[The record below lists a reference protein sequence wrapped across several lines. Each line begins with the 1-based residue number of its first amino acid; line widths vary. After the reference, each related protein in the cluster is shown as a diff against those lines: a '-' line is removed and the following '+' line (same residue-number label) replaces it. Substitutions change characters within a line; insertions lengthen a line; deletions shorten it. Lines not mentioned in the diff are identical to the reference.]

1 MATQSKS
8 TEQLK
13 SEVLKPSARPYELIE
28 YNSDKIITG
37 EINPGLINSNITTYE
52 KNSEGTI
59 IIDKNKDLSN
69 QKMLISLNTTKI
81 SNTKFKQII
90 DTEFQDFIL
99 KADTSLLF
107 LESQLAALQALAQQN
122 RNSKKVDKDKIKQL
136 LEQIALLEKQIIDLR
151 ALLNNVPDSI
161 AYGTALYSDGSGLGN
176 MLLSKHRRARGVI
189 NENGTFKVT
198 LGNYDKDG
206 KLINGAEKVTFDTY
220 KPPGEVLKNIN
231 TYVLTDLEANQYLI
245 NNTDLEPYFNSRQ
258 PKAIAASQASLAA
271 NKRFAEAEDAYTTAA
286 AVAYSNFIAVQNYST
301 NVTTVTAQQNA
312 IIAAEIA
319 KNVISEADALVI
331 RDTSIQ
337 LSNITLN
344 ASRDKLNKLN
354 LALGQ
359 LKANIERI
367 QQLRAQTYSDLSYYS
382 RNAPSAFGIPIKTQK
397 FKDQVE
403 KYQKTLRDYESQLAA
418 ENVKLNQIKVDITAE
433 EKIYQDIQNQQA
445 NERTL
450 YSNLVSSNASTIQGL
465 STNKTVIIN
474 NLNNASSLAT
484 LRQNKTA
491 SDAAMVA
498 AKTVLD
504 EAEAKKTAARNNP
517 DIRLPINLYGWDAG
531 GSLINAA
538 KAHWRYIN
546 TSSKSELST
555 RFYLS
560 DDEAR
565 AYLNTY
571 PDLQAAFGTNLQL
584 AKKHWNENGFNE
596 GRTYSRGASLLHIW
610 RNSADGKGYL
620 EIAKT
625 NPWSVRYSSEYTD
638 LSRSSRIVLD
648 DNGILYLYDKNKIV
662 WQSFN
667 E

>member
-8 TEQLK
+8 VAQLK
-13 SEVLKPSARPYELIE
+13 SEVLKTSARPYELIE

-37 EINPGLINSNITTYE
+37 EINPGLINSNIATYE

-90 DTEFQDFIL
+90 DIEFQDFVI

-107 LESQLAALQALAQQN
+107 LESQLASLQALAQQN

-136 LEQIALLEKQIIDLR
+136 LAQIALLEKQIADLK
-151 ALLNNVPDSI
+151 AMLNNVPDSI
-161 AYGTALYSDGSGLGN
+161 AYGTALYSDGSGIGN
-176 MLLSKHRRARGVI
+176 MLLSKHRRARGVV

-206 KLINGAEKVTFDTY
+206 KLIDGVEKVTFNTY
-220 KPPGEVLKNIN
+220 KAPGEVLNNISA
-231 TYVLTDLEANQYLI
+231 YALTDLEANQYLI
-245 NNTDLEPYFNSRQ
+245 NNPDLEPYFNSRQ

-271 NKRFAEAEDAYTTAA
+271 NKRFAEAEDANTTAA

-312 IIAAEIA
+312 IIAAKVDELD
-319 KNVISEADALVI
+319 KNGEAAFTLKNTTVNKLDSAIRTINRKIVTLEKTQKTTEADVARAKRIFDQTQYEIDTTKGMTSGQKKYLNDRLVS
-331 RDTSIQ
+331 DQSI
-337 LSNITLN
+337 LTFFT
-344 ASRDKLNKLN
+344 NKLN
-354 LALGQ
+354 QTKTAIATE
-359 LKANIERI
+359 KNNIEDLKRQI
-367 QQLRAQTYSDLSYYS
+367 TAANTIYSDLM
-382 RNAPSAFGIPIKTQK
+382 
-397 FKDQVE
+397 
-403 KYQKTLRDYESQLAA
+403 
-418 ENVKLNQIKVDITAE
+418 
-433 EKIYQDIQNQQA
+433 
-445 NERTL
+445 
-450 YSNLVSSNASTIQGL
+450 SSNASTILGINQTKAAIL
-465 STNKTVIIN
+465 N
-474 NLNNASSLAT
+474 NLAT
-484 LRQNKTA
+484 SAGIDALIAAKTA
-491 SDAAMVA
+491 SDAAWVTTRA
-498 AKTVLD
+498 NLA
-504 EAEAKKTAARNNP
+504 EAEVQKDAARNNP
-517 DIRLPINLYGWDAG
+517 DIRLPVILYTWDAG
-531 GSLINAA
+531 GNLVNAA

-560 DDEAR
+560 DDDAR

-571 PDLQAAFGTNLQL
+571 PDLRTAFGTNLQL

-610 RNSADGKGYL
+610 RNSAEGKGYL

-625 NPWSVRYSSEYTD
+625 NPWSSRYHSEYTD
-638 LSRSSRIVLD
+638 LSKSSRIVLD
-648 DNGILYLYDKNKIV
+648 DSGILYLYDKNKIV

>member
-8 TEQLK
+8 VEQLK
-13 SEVLKPSARPYELIE
+13 SEVLQTSSRPYELTE

-37 EINPGLINSNITTYE
+37 EINPGLINSNIATYE

-90 DTEFQDFIL
+90 DIEFQDFVI

-107 LESQLAALQALAQQN
+107 LESQLASLQALAQQN

-136 LEQIALLEKQIIDLR
+136 LAQIALLEKQIADLK
-151 ALLNNVPDSI
+151 AMLNNVPDSI
-161 AYGTALYSDGSGLGN
+161 AYGTALYSDGSGIGN
-176 MLLSKHRRARGVI
+176 MLLSKHRRARGVV

-206 KLINGAEKVTFDTY
+206 KLIDGVEKVTFNTY
-220 KPPGEVLKNIN
+220 KAPGEVLNNISA
-231 TYVLTDLEANQYLI
+231 YALTDLEANQYLI
-245 NNTDLEPYFNSRQ
+245 NNPDLEPYFNSRQ

-271 NKRFAEAEDAYTTAA
+271 NKRFAEAEDANTTAA

-312 IIAAEIA
+312 IIAAKVDELD
-319 KNVISEADALVI
+319 KNGEAAFTLKNTTVNKLDSAIRTINRKIVTLEKTQKTTEADVARAKRIFDQTQYEIDTTKGMTSGQKKYLNDRLVS
-331 RDTSIQ
+331 DQSI
-337 LSNITLN
+337 LTFFT
-344 ASRDKLNKLN
+344 NKLN
-354 LALGQ
+354 QTKTAIATE
-359 LKANIERI
+359 KNNIEDLKRQI
-367 QQLRAQTYSDLSYYS
+367 TAANTIYSDLM
-382 RNAPSAFGIPIKTQK
+382 
-397 FKDQVE
+397 
-403 KYQKTLRDYESQLAA
+403 
-418 ENVKLNQIKVDITAE
+418 
-433 EKIYQDIQNQQA
+433 
-445 NERTL
+445 
-450 YSNLVSSNASTIQGL
+450 SSNASTILGINQTKAAIL
-465 STNKTVIIN
+465 N
-474 NLNNASSLAT
+474 NLAT
-484 LRQNKTA
+484 SAGIDALIAAKTA
-491 SDAAMVA
+491 SDAAWVTTRA
-498 AKTVLD
+498 NLA
-504 EAEAKKTAARNNP
+504 EAEVQKDAARNNP
-517 DIRLPINLYGWDAG
+517 DIRLPVILYTWDAG
-531 GSLINAA
+531 GNLVNAA

-560 DDEAR
+560 DDDAR

-571 PDLQAAFGTNLQL
+571 PDLRTAFGTNLQL

-610 RNSADGKGYL
+610 RNSAEGKGYL

-625 NPWSVRYSSEYTD
+625 NPWSSRYHSEYTD
-638 LSRSSRIVLD
+638 LSKSSRIVLD
-648 DNGILYLYDKNKIV
+648 DSGILYLYDKNKIV

>member
-1 MATQSKS
+1 MAIQSKS
-8 TEQLK
+8 IAQLK
-13 SEVLKPSARPYELIE
+13 SEVLKPSARPYELTE

-90 DTEFQDFIL
+90 DIEFQDFVI

-107 LESQLAALQALAQQN
+107 LESQLASLQSLAQQN

-136 LEQIALLEKQIIDLR
+136 LAQIALLEKQIADLK
-151 ALLNNVPDSI
+151 AMLNNVPDSI
-161 AYGTALYSDGSGLGN
+161 AYGTALYSDGAGIGN
-176 MLLSKHRRARGVI
+176 MLLSKHRRARGVV

-206 KLINGAEKVTFDTY
+206 KLIDGVEKVTFDTY
-220 KPPGEVLKNIN
+220 KAPGEVVNNISA
-231 TYVLTDLEANQYLI
+231 YALTDLEANQYLI
-245 NNTDLEPYFNSRQ
+245 NNPDLEPYFNSRQ

-301 NVTTVTAQQNA
+301 NVDTVTAQQNA
-312 IIAAEIA
+312 IITAENT
-319 KNVISEADALVI
+319 KNVISEAAAAANKNAKVLDLDNQISASNKKITNLQDTEKNLNSTISKIKLAIIMDQVERAQAAI
-331 RDTSIQ
+331 SVGNLLTRDYRAKINRLTTIIESRQ
-337 LSNITLN
+337 STLTTYT
-344 ASRDKLNKLN
+344 NKLN
-354 LALGQ
+354 ET
-359 LKANIERI
+359 K
-367 QQLRAQTYSDLSYYS
+367 
-382 RNAPSAFGIPIKTQK
+382 SAI
-397 FKDQVE
+397 
-403 KYQKTLRDYESQLAA
+403 AA
-418 ENVKLNQIKVDITAE
+418 ENTIITNSNSEITA
-433 EKIYQDIQNQQA
+433 A
-445 NERTL
+445 NKVYTDL
-450 YSNLVSSNASTIQGL
+450 LTSNTSTIKGL
-465 STNKTVIIN
+465 TDNKTTILN
-474 NLNNASSLAT
+474 NLAT
-484 LRQNKTA
+484 SGGK
-491 SDAAMVA
+491 DALIA
-498 AKTVLD
+498 AKTVSDTALETARTNLAD
-504 EAEAKKTAARNNP
+504 AEAKKVAARNNQ
-517 DIRLPINLYGWDAG
+517 DIRLPSILYTWDAG

-546 TSSKSELST
+546 TSSQSELST

-560 DDEAR
+560 DDDAR

-571 PDLQAAFGTNLQL
+571 SDLRTAFGNNLQL

-596 GRTYSRGASLLHIW
+596 GRTYSRGVSLLHIW
-610 RNSADGKGYL
+610 RNSVEGKGYM
-620 EIAKT
+620 EIVKT
-625 NPWSVRYSSEYTD
+625 NPWSSRYHSEYTD
-638 LSRSSRIVLD
+638 LSKSSRIVLD
-648 DNGILYLYDKNKIV
+648 DSGILYLYDKNKIV

>member
-37 EINPGLINSNITTYE
+37 EINPGLINSNIATYE

-90 DTEFQDFIL
+90 DIEFQDFVI

-107 LESQLAALQALAQQN
+107 LESQLASLQALAQQN

-136 LEQIALLEKQIIDLR
+136 LAQIALLEKQIADLK
-151 ALLNNVPDSI
+151 AMLNNVPDSI

-176 MLLSKHRRARGVI
+176 MLLSKHRRARGVV

-206 KLINGAEKVTFDTY
+206 KLIDGVEKVTFDTY
-220 KPPGEVLKNIN
+220 KAPGEVLKNIN
-231 TYVLTDLEANQYLI
+231 AYALTDLEANQYLI
-245 NNTDLEPYFNSRQ
+245 NNPDIEVYMNSRQ

-271 NKRFAEAEDAYTTAA
+271 NKRFAEAEDVYTTAA

-301 NVTTVTAQQNA
+301 NVATVTAQQDA

-319 KNVISEADALVI
+319 KNVISESNALVI

-337 LSNITLN
+337 SLIMTLN
-344 ASRDKLNKLN
+344 ASGAKLSKLTLN
-354 LALGQ
+354 LNQ
-359 LKANIERI
+359 LETNIKRI
-367 QQLRAQTYSDLSYYS
+367 RQSRAQTYQDLIYYNQS
-382 RNAPSAFGIPIKTQK
+382 APSAFGIPIKTQK

-418 ENVKLNQIKVDITAE
+418 ENVKLNQIKVDIAAE
-433 EKIYQDIQNQQA
+433 QKIYEEIRNQQA
-445 NERTL
+445 NVRTI
-450 YSNLVSSNASTIQGL
+450 YNNLVTSNDSTISGL
-465 STNKTVIIN
+465 RINKTAVLN
-474 NLNNASSLAT
+474 NLTISGGLNALIAA
-484 LRQNKTA
+484 KTA
-491 SDAAMVA
+491 SDAAAAA
-498 AKTVLD
+498 AKVALD

-531 GSLINAA
+531 GNLVNAA

-546 TSSKSELST
+546 TSSKGELST

-560 DDEAR
+560 DDDAR

-571 PDLQAAFGTNLQL
+571 PDLQAAFGNNLQL

-610 RNSADGKGYL
+610 RNSAEGKGYL

-625 NPWSVRYSSEYTD
+625 NPWSSRYHSEYTD
-638 LSRSSRIVLD
+638 LSKSSRIVLD
-648 DNGILYLYDKNKIV
+648 DSGILYLYDKNKIA

>member
-8 TEQLK
+8 VAQLK

-37 EINPGLINSNITTYE
+37 EINPGLINSNIATYE

-90 DTEFQDFIL
+90 DIEFQDFVI

-107 LESQLAALQALAQQN
+107 LESQLASLQALAQQN

-136 LEQIALLEKQIIDLR
+136 LAQIALLEKQIADLK
-151 ALLNNVPDSI
+151 AMLNNVPDSI
-161 AYGTALYSDGSGLGN
+161 AYGTALYSDGSGIGN
-176 MLLSKHRRARGVI
+176 MLLSKHRRARGVV

-206 KLINGAEKVTFDTY
+206 KLIDGVEKVTFNTY
-220 KPPGEVLKNIN
+220 KAPGEVLNNIN
-231 TYVLTDLEANQYLI
+231 AYALTDLEANQYLI
-245 NNTDLEPYFNSRQ
+245 NNPDIEVYMNSRQ
-258 PKAIAASQASLAA
+258 PKAIAASQASKDA
-271 NKRFAEAEDAYTTAA
+271 NKRFAEAEDANTTAA

-312 IIAAEIA
+312 IIAAKVDEID
-319 KNVISEADALVI
+319 KNGEAAFTLKNTTVNKLDSAIRTINRKIVTLEKTQKTTEADVARAKRIFDQTQYEIDTTKGMTSGQKKYLNDRLVS
-331 RDTSIQ
+331 DQSI
-337 LSNITLN
+337 LTFFT
-344 ASRDKLNKLN
+344 NKLN
-354 LALGQ
+354 QTKTAIATE
-359 LKANIERI
+359 KNNIEDLKRQI
-367 QQLRAQTYSDLSYYS
+367 TAANTIYSDLM
-382 RNAPSAFGIPIKTQK
+382 
-397 FKDQVE
+397 
-403 KYQKTLRDYESQLAA
+403 
-418 ENVKLNQIKVDITAE
+418 
-433 EKIYQDIQNQQA
+433 
-445 NERTL
+445 
-450 YSNLVSSNASTIQGL
+450 SSNASTILGINQTKAAIL
-465 STNKTVIIN
+465 N
-474 NLNNASSLAT
+474 NLAT
-484 LRQNKTA
+484 SAGIDALIAAKTA
-491 SDAAMVA
+491 SDAAWVTTRA
-498 AKTVLD
+498 NLA
-504 EAEAKKTAARNNP
+504 EAEVQKDAARNNP
-517 DIRLPINLYGWDAG
+517 DIRLPVILYTWDAG
-531 GSLINAA
+531 GNLVNAA

-560 DDEAR
+560 DDDAR

-571 PDLQAAFGTNLQL
+571 PDLRTAFGTNLQL

-610 RNSADGKGYL
+610 RNSAEGKGYL

-625 NPWSVRYSSEYTD
+625 NPWSSRYHSEYTD
-638 LSRSSRIVLD
+638 LSKSSRIVLD
-648 DNGILYLYDKNKIV
+648 DSGILYLYDKNKIV

>member
-8 TEQLK
+8 VAQLK
-13 SEVLKPSARPYELIE
+13 SEVLKTSARPYELIE

-37 EINPGLINSNITTYE
+37 EINPGLINSNIATYE

-90 DTEFQDFIL
+90 DIEFQDFVI

-107 LESQLAALQALAQQN
+107 LESQLASLQALAQQN

-136 LEQIALLEKQIIDLR
+136 LAQIALLEKQIADLK
-151 ALLNNVPDSI
+151 AMLNNVPDSI
-161 AYGTALYSDGSGLGN
+161 AYGTALYSDGSGIGN
-176 MLLSKHRRARGVI
+176 MLLSKHRRARGVV

-206 KLINGAEKVTFDTY
+206 KLIDGVEKVTFDTY
-220 KPPGEVLKNIN
+220 KAPGEVLNNISA
-231 TYVLTDLEANQYLI
+231 YALTDLEANQYLI
-245 NNTDLEPYFNSRQ
+245 NNPDLEPYFNSRQ

-271 NKRFAEAEDAYTTAA
+271 NKRFAEAEDANTTAA

-312 IIAAEIA
+312 IIAAKVDELD
-319 KNVISEADALVI
+319 KNGEAAFTLKNTTVNKLDSAIRTINRKIVTLEKTQKTTEADVARAKRIFDQTQFEINNTKGMTSGQKKYLNDRLVS
-331 RDTSIQ
+331 DQSI
-337 LSNITLN
+337 LTMFT
-344 ASRDKLNKLN
+344 NKLN
-354 LALGQ
+354 QTKTDIATE
-359 LKANIERI
+359 KNNIEDLKRQI
-367 QQLRAQTYSDLSYYS
+367 TAANTIYSDLM
-382 RNAPSAFGIPIKTQK
+382 
-397 FKDQVE
+397 
-403 KYQKTLRDYESQLAA
+403 
-418 ENVKLNQIKVDITAE
+418 
-433 EKIYQDIQNQQA
+433 
-445 NERTL
+445 
-450 YSNLVSSNASTIQGL
+450 SSNASTILGINQTKAAIL
-465 STNKTVIIN
+465 N
-474 NLNNASSLAT
+474 NLAT
-484 LRQNKTA
+484 SAGIDALIAAKTA
-491 SDAAMVA
+491 SDAAWVTTRA
-498 AKTVLD
+498 NLA
-504 EAEAKKTAARNNP
+504 EAEVQKDAARNNP
-517 DIRLPINLYGWDAG
+517 DIRLPVILYTWDAG
-531 GSLINAA
+531 GNLVNAA

-560 DDEAR
+560 DDDAR

-571 PDLQAAFGTNLQL
+571 PDLRTAFGTNLQL

-610 RNSADGKGYL
+610 RNSAEGKGYL

-625 NPWSVRYSSEYTD
+625 NPWSSRYHSEYTD
-638 LSRSSRIVLD
+638 LSKSSRIVLD
-648 DNGILYLYDKNKIV
+648 DSGILYLYDKNKIV

>member
-8 TEQLK
+8 VAQLK
-13 SEVLKPSARPYELIE
+13 SEVLKTSARPYELIE

-37 EINPGLINSNITTYE
+37 EINPGLINSNIATYE

-90 DTEFQDFIL
+90 DIEFQDFVI

-107 LESQLAALQALAQQN
+107 LESQLASLQALAQQN

-136 LEQIALLEKQIIDLR
+136 LAQIALLEKQIADLK
-151 ALLNNVPDSI
+151 AMLNNVPDSI
-161 AYGTALYSDGSGLGN
+161 AYGTALYSDGSGIGN
-176 MLLSKHRRARGVI
+176 MLLSKHRRARGVV

-206 KLINGAEKVTFDTY
+206 KLIDGVEKVTFNTY
-220 KPPGEVLKNIN
+220 KAPGEVLNNISA
-231 TYVLTDLEANQYLI
+231 YALTDLEANQYLI
-245 NNTDLEPYFNSRQ
+245 NNPDLEPYFNSRQ

-271 NKRFAEAEDAYTTAA
+271 NKRFAEAEDANTTAA

-312 IIAAEIA
+312 IIAAKVNELD
-319 KNVISEADALVI
+319 KNGEAAFTLKNTTVNKLDSAIRTINRKIVTLEKTQKTTEADVARAKRIFDQTQYEIDTTKGMTSGQKKYLNDRLVS
-331 RDTSIQ
+331 DQSI
-337 LSNITLN
+337 LTFFT
-344 ASRDKLNKLN
+344 NKLN
-354 LALGQ
+354 QTKTAIATE
-359 LKANIERI
+359 KNNIEDLKRQI
-367 QQLRAQTYSDLSYYS
+367 TAANTIYSDLM
-382 RNAPSAFGIPIKTQK
+382 
-397 FKDQVE
+397 
-403 KYQKTLRDYESQLAA
+403 
-418 ENVKLNQIKVDITAE
+418 
-433 EKIYQDIQNQQA
+433 
-445 NERTL
+445 
-450 YSNLVSSNASTIQGL
+450 SSNASTILGINQTKAAIL
-465 STNKTVIIN
+465 N
-474 NLNNASSLAT
+474 NLAT
-484 LRQNKTA
+484 SAGIDALIAAKTA
-491 SDAAMVA
+491 SDAAWVTTRA
-498 AKTVLD
+498 NLA
-504 EAEAKKTAARNNP
+504 EAEVQKDAARNNP
-517 DIRLPINLYGWDAG
+517 DIRLPVILYTWDAG
-531 GSLINAA
+531 GNLVNAA

-560 DDEAR
+560 DDDAR

-571 PDLQAAFGTNLQL
+571 PDLRTAFGTNLQL

-610 RNSADGKGYL
+610 RNSAEGKGYL

-625 NPWSVRYSSEYTD
+625 NPWSSRYHSEYTD
-638 LSRSSRIVLD
+638 LSKSSRIVLD
-648 DNGILYLYDKNKIV
+648 DSGILYLYDKNKIV

>member
-8 TEQLK
+8 VAQLK

-37 EINPGLINSNITTYE
+37 EINPGLINSNIATYE

-90 DTEFQDFIL
+90 DIEFQDFVI

-107 LESQLAALQALAQQN
+107 LESQLASLQALAQQN

-136 LEQIALLEKQIIDLR
+136 LAQIALLEKQIADLK
-151 ALLNNVPDSI
+151 AMLNNVPDSI
-161 AYGTALYSDGSGLGN
+161 AYGTALYSDGSGIGN
-176 MLLSKHRRARGVI
+176 MLLSKHRRARGVV

-206 KLINGAEKVTFDTY
+206 KLIDGVEKVTFNTY
-220 KPPGEVLKNIN
+220 KAPGEVLNNISA
-231 TYVLTDLEANQYLI
+231 YALTDLEANQYLI
-245 NNTDLEPYFNSRQ
+245 NNPDLEPYFNSRQ

-271 NKRFAEAEDAYTTAA
+271 NKRFAEAEDANTTAA

-312 IIAAEIA
+312 IIAAKVDELD
-319 KNVISEADALVI
+319 KNGEAAFTLKNTTVNKLDSAIRTINRKIVTLEKTQKTTEADVARAKRIFDQTQYEIDTTKGMTSGQKKYLNDRLVS
-331 RDTSIQ
+331 DQSI
-337 LSNITLN
+337 LTFFT
-344 ASRDKLNKLN
+344 NKLN
-354 LALGQ
+354 QTKTAIATE
-359 LKANIERI
+359 KNNIEDLKRQI
-367 QQLRAQTYSDLSYYS
+367 TAANTIYSDLM
-382 RNAPSAFGIPIKTQK
+382 
-397 FKDQVE
+397 
-403 KYQKTLRDYESQLAA
+403 
-418 ENVKLNQIKVDITAE
+418 
-433 EKIYQDIQNQQA
+433 
-445 NERTL
+445 
-450 YSNLVSSNASTIQGL
+450 SSNASTILGINQTKAAIL
-465 STNKTVIIN
+465 N
-474 NLNNASSLAT
+474 NLAT
-484 LRQNKTA
+484 SAGIDALIAAKTA
-491 SDAAMVA
+491 SDAAWVTTRA
-498 AKTVLD
+498 NLA
-504 EAEAKKTAARNNP
+504 EAEVQKDAARNNP
-517 DIRLPINLYGWDAG
+517 DIRLPVILYTWDAG
-531 GSLINAA
+531 GNLVNAA

-560 DDEAR
+560 DDDAR

-571 PDLQAAFGTNLQL
+571 PDLRTAFGTNLQL

-610 RNSADGKGYL
+610 RNSAEGKGYL

-625 NPWSVRYSSEYTD
+625 NPWSSRYHSEYTD
-638 LSRSSRIVLD
+638 LSKSSRIVLD
-648 DNGILYLYDKNKIV
+648 DSGILYLYDKNKIV

>member
-8 TEQLK
+8 VAQLK
-13 SEVLKPSARPYELIE
+13 SEVLKTSARPYELIE

-37 EINPGLINSNITTYE
+37 EINPGLINSNIATYE

-90 DTEFQDFIL
+90 DIEFQDFVI

-107 LESQLAALQALAQQN
+107 LESQLASLQALAQQN

-136 LEQIALLEKQIIDLR
+136 LAQIALLEKQIADLK
-151 ALLNNVPDSI
+151 AMLNNVPDSI
-161 AYGTALYSDGSGLGN
+161 AYGTALYSDGSGIGN
-176 MLLSKHRRARGVI
+176 MLLSKHRRARGVV

-206 KLINGAEKVTFDTY
+206 KLIDGVEKVTFNTY
-220 KPPGEVLKNIN
+220 KAPGEVLNNISA
-231 TYVLTDLEANQYLI
+231 YALTDLEANQYLI
-245 NNTDLEPYFNSRQ
+245 NNPDLEPYFNSRQ
-258 PKAIAASQASLAA
+258 PKAIAASQASKDA
-271 NKRFAEAEDAYTTAA
+271 NKRFAEAEDANTTAA

-312 IIAAEIA
+312 IIAAKVDELDKNGEAAFTLKNTTVNKLDSAIRTIKAKIVTLGTTQTTNETDVARAKRIFDQTQYEIDTT
-319 KNVISEADALVI
+319 KGMTSGQKKYLNDRLVS
-331 RDTSIQ
+331 DQSI
-337 LSNITLN
+337 LTFFT
-344 ASRDKLNKLN
+344 NKLN
-354 LALGQ
+354 QTKTAIATE
-359 LKANIERI
+359 KNNIEDLKRQI
-367 QQLRAQTYSDLSYYS
+367 TAANTIYSDLM
-382 RNAPSAFGIPIKTQK
+382 
-397 FKDQVE
+397 
-403 KYQKTLRDYESQLAA
+403 
-418 ENVKLNQIKVDITAE
+418 
-433 EKIYQDIQNQQA
+433 
-445 NERTL
+445 
-450 YSNLVSSNASTIQGL
+450 SSNASTILGINQTKAAIL
-465 STNKTVIIN
+465 N
-474 NLNNASSLAT
+474 NLAT
-484 LRQNKTA
+484 SAGIDALIAAKTA
-491 SDAAMVA
+491 SDAAWVTTRA
-498 AKTVLD
+498 NLA
-504 EAEAKKTAARNNP
+504 EAEVQKDAARNNP
-517 DIRLPINLYGWDAG
+517 DIRLPVILYTWDAG
-531 GSLINAA
+531 GNLVNAA

-560 DDEAR
+560 DDDAR

-571 PDLQAAFGTNLQL
+571 PDLRTAFGTNLQL

-610 RNSADGKGYL
+610 RNSAEGKGYL

-625 NPWSVRYSSEYTD
+625 NPWSSRYHSEYTD
-638 LSRSSRIVLD
+638 LSKSSRIVLD
-648 DNGILYLYDKNKIV
+648 DSGILYLYDKNKIV

>member
-8 TEQLK
+8 VAQLK
-13 SEVLKPSARPYELIE
+13 SEVLKTSARPYELIE

-37 EINPGLINSNITTYE
+37 EINPGLINSNIATYE

-90 DTEFQDFIL
+90 DIEFQDFVI

-107 LESQLAALQALAQQN
+107 LESQLASLQALAQQN

-136 LEQIALLEKQIIDLR
+136 LAQIALLEKQIADLK
-151 ALLNNVPDSI
+151 AMLNNVPDSI
-161 AYGTALYSDGSGLGN
+161 AYGTALYSDGSGIGN
-176 MLLSKHRRARGVI
+176 MLLSKHRRARGVV

-206 KLINGAEKVTFDTY
+206 KLIDGVEKVTFNTY
-220 KPPGEVLKNIN
+220 KAPGEVLNNISA
-231 TYVLTDLEANQYLI
+231 YALTDLEANQYLI
-245 NNTDLEPYFNSRQ
+245 NNPDLEPYFNSRQ

-271 NKRFAEAEDAYTTAA
+271 NKRFAEAEDANTTAA

-312 IIAAEIA
+312 IIAAKVNELD
-319 KNVISEADALVI
+319 KNGEAAFTLKNATVNNLDSAIRTINRKIVTLEKTQKTTEADVARAKRIFDQTQYEIDTTKGMTSGQKKYLNDRLVS
-331 RDTSIQ
+331 DQSI
-337 LSNITLN
+337 LTFFT
-344 ASRDKLNKLN
+344 NKLN
-354 LALGQ
+354 QTKTAIATE
-359 LKANIERI
+359 KNNIEDLKRQI
-367 QQLRAQTYSDLSYYS
+367 TAANTIYSDLM
-382 RNAPSAFGIPIKTQK
+382 
-397 FKDQVE
+397 
-403 KYQKTLRDYESQLAA
+403 
-418 ENVKLNQIKVDITAE
+418 
-433 EKIYQDIQNQQA
+433 
-445 NERTL
+445 
-450 YSNLVSSNASTIQGL
+450 SSNASTILGINQTKAAIL
-465 STNKTVIIN
+465 N
-474 NLNNASSLAT
+474 NLAT
-484 LRQNKTA
+484 SAGIDALIAAKTA
-491 SDAAMVA
+491 SDAAWVTTRA
-498 AKTVLD
+498 NLA
-504 EAEAKKTAARNNP
+504 EAEVQKDAARNNP
-517 DIRLPINLYGWDAG
+517 DIRLPVILYTWDAG
-531 GSLINAA
+531 GNLVNAA

-560 DDEAR
+560 DDDAR

-571 PDLQAAFGTNLQL
+571 PDLRTAFGTNLQL

-610 RNSADGKGYL
+610 RNSAEGKGYL

-625 NPWSVRYSSEYTD
+625 NPWSSRYHSEYTD
-638 LSRSSRIVLD
+638 LSKSSRIVLD
-648 DNGILYLYDKNKIV
+648 DSGILYLYDKNKIV